1 MNIFQKIALAFTV
14 IGGINW
20 GLVGIFNFN
29 LVDYLFQTGSVL
41 SRIIYTIVGLCAL
54 FNIFLFFF
62 RFERNWDE

>member
-41 SRIIYTIVGLCAL
+41 SRIIYTVVGLCAL

-62 RFERNWDE
+62 HFERNWDE